1 MEFLI
6 IYIYT
11 MLITTVISLYN
22 NEKQKR
28 RKKFS
33 FWVKIILII
42 PAKGNEPI
50 PVYLII
56 IHGVIQIMSFL
67 CIVCLNNNVISKQL
81 CQELYGGCMVGLI
94 VILTIICNKLAKA

>member
-22 NEKQKR
+22 DAKQKR
-28 RKKFS
+28 CKKFS
-33 FWVKIILII
+33 FWVKIILLV
-42 PAKGNEPI
+42 PVKWNKEI
-50 PVYLII
+50 PVYLAI
-56 IHGVIQIMSFL
+56 IHGIIQIISIL
-67 CIVCLNNNVISKQL
+67 CIICLNNNVISRQL

-94 VILTIICNKLAKA
+94 VVLTIICNKLAKV